1 LLAASKALA
10 REEISPM
17 ADSVTTLV
25 EIPEFI
31 TAWYE
36 QLPARP
42 LAEVI
47 DPATTA
53 IFSTDMI
60 VGFCSRG
67 NLASERVGALTEPVV
82 DLFQR
87 AYGLGVRHF
96 VLTQDT
102 HDPNTPEFRTWP
114 VHCVRGTEEA
124 EMIPELATLPFA
136 DRFTVIEKNSLHPAL
151 ETEFEP
157 WLEAHPEL
165 RTAIVVGDCTDL
177 CVYQLAMHLRL
188 RHDARNVPGVTVI
201 VPANAVDTYN
211 LPVSAADAVGAMPH
225 PGDFFHQVFLY
236 HMALNGIEVVRELI

>member
-1 LLAASKALA
+1 MTMRTTAAKQTA
-10 REEISPM
+10 
-17 ADSVTTLV
+17 
-25 EIPEFI
+25 IPAFI
-31 TAWYE
+31 TEWYE
-36 QLPARP
+36 QLSARP
-42 LAEVI
+42 LAEI
-47 DPATTA
+47 GDTATTA

-67 NLASERVGALTEPVV
+67 NLASARVGALAAPVV

-87 AYGLGVRHF
+87 AYGHGVRHF

-102 HDPNTPEFRTWP
+102 HDPNTPEFGAWP

-124 EMIPELATLPFA
+124 EMIPELAALPFA
-136 DRFTVIEKNSLHPAL
+136 ERFTVIEKNSLHPAL

-165 RTAIVVGDCTDL
+165 RTAIVVGNCTDL

-188 RHDARNVPGVTVI
+188 RHNARNLPDVRVI
-201 VPANAVDTYN
+201 VPANAVDTYD
-211 LPVSAADAVGAMPH
+211 LSPAAAAAIGAMPH

-236 HMALNGIEVVRELI
+236 HLALNGIEVVRELV